1 MRLKPAPSPAAAF
14 AVAGLIL
21 AGWAGSVGL
30 AGADPEPAPTPK
42 TAIDSDGT
50 YAVGIDIAPG
60 TYSSAGPVGDG
71 TCYWKRMGNPDG
83 ALIDNALSKKPQV
96 VTIEPTD
103 KAFKTH
109 GCQPWQNTGSEGA
122 ALPEFLD
129 LKRGPTTKSARH
141 PQRLTRPT
149 GGRVPQP

>member
-60 TYSSAGPVGDG
+60 TYSSAGPSATAPAIGSG
-71 TCYWKRMGNPDG
+71 W
-83 ALIDNALSKKPQV
+83 
-96 VTIEPTD
+96 VTPMARSSI
-103 KAFKTH
+103 TH
-109 GCQPWQNTGSEGA
+109 
-122 ALPEFLD
+122 
-129 LKRGPTTKSARH
+129 SARNH
-141 PQRLTRPT
+141 R
-149 GGRVPQP
+149 

>member
-60 TYSSAGPVGDG
+60 TYSSAGRRRRRHLLLEADG
-71 TCYWKRMGNPDG
+71 
-83 ALIDNALSKKPQV
+83 
-96 VTIEPTD
+96 
-103 KAFKTH
+103 
-109 GCQPWQNTGSEGA
+109 
-122 ALPEFLD
+122 
-129 LKRGPTTKSARH
+129 
-141 PQRLTRPT
+141 
-149 GGRVPQP
+149 

>member
-30 AGADPEPAPTPK
+30 AGADPEPARLR
-42 TAIDSDGT
+42 AIDSDGT
-50 YAVGIDIAPG
+50 YAVVTSLRHVQLRRPG
-60 TYSSAGPVGDG
+60 RRRHTAIGSSG
-71 TCYWKRMGNPDG
+71 WLDG

-109 GCQPWQNTGSEGA
+109 GCQPWQNTGSEERC
-122 ALPEFLD
+122 PCQVLD

-141 PQRLTRPT
+141 PQRLTRTDWRGECLSPN
-149 GGRVPQP
+149 

>member
-50 YAVGIDIAPG
+50 YAVGLTSLPARTAPRDPSATAPAIG
-60 TYSSAGPVGDG
+60 SGWVTPMARSS
-71 TCYWKRMGNPDG
+71 
-83 ALIDNALSKKPQV
+83 I
-96 VTIEPTD
+96 
-103 KAFKTH
+103 TH
-109 GCQPWQNTGSEGA
+109 
-122 ALPEFLD
+122 
-129 LKRGPTTKSARH
+129 SARNH
-141 PQRLTRPT
+141 R
-149 GGRVPQP
+149 